1 MEYEELVYDLAE
13 WIELNLDKPLSVNR
27 VARKAG
33 YSQWHLQRVFRAV
46 TGQKL
51 ASYIRHRRLA
61 KCAIALRLTS
71 QSVLDIALKYRFD
84 SQQSFTRAFRHQFSV
99 PPGKYRQALEWD
111 TKGIVPPIR
120 RKASIQPV
128 VNFTKLN
135 DFIIMGIRRNYSCI
149 LDEIIIKRQAMCS
162 NFWCDFLSKINKTSS
177 IPPLL
182 YGIHE
187 SHPNKNKEN
196 EQETC
201 YTTGILPEHL
211 SLNTSSANLFS
222 VTGGD
227 YVKFSYDGPVEAL
240 ADFFISIYDI
250 YIPSLNI
257 VRRSGVDIEL
267 YYTLDDTDLSMNS
280 EWINCEYYIPVSVKE
295 S

>member
-1 MEYEELVYDLAE
+1 MEHVELVYDLTE

-33 YSQWHLQRVFRAV
+33 YSQWYLQRVFRAV

-99 PPGKYRQALEWD
+99 PPAKYRQTLEWD

-120 RKASIQPV
+120 RKESIQPV

-135 DFIIMGIRRNYSCI
+135 DFIIMGTRRNYSCI
-149 LDEIIIKRQAMCS
+149 LDDIIIKRQAMCS
-162 NFWCDFLSKINKTSS
+162 SFWRDFLSNFNKASS
-177 IPPLL
+177 IPPLF

-196 EQETC
+196 EQEIC

-211 SLNTSSANLFS
+211 SFNISSASLFT

-257 VRRSGVDIEL
+257 VRRSGVDIEIGRA
-267 YYTLDDTDLSMNS
+267 SCR
-280 EWINCEYYIPVSVKE
+280 ERV
-295 S
+295 